1 VGRPPTPDVLKS
13 QPRWTW
19 FMSWGDP
26 EGMWMRRQAFQDLY
40 TSEAVLTLD
49 ELAWVTVK
57 VPRVHYPVIK

>member
-1 VGRPPTPDVLKS
+1 
-13 QPRWTW
+13 
-19 FMSWGDP
+19 MSWGDP